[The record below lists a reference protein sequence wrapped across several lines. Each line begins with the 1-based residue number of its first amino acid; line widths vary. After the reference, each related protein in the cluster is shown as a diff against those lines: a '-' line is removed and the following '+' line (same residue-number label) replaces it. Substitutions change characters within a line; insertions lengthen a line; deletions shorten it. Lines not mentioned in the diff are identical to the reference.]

1 MKKILKK
8 YNEPFSAEINQ
19 SKNRVIEIIAQEKGK
34 KRDFFGFLSS
44 SPVDF
49 NEVTVSDENIII
61 DVMPKMLNPYR
72 GMGKIHMSIQSGANN
87 SETKIMGEIIPY
99 NSLYLF
105 LLYMVIGFLMLWT
118 PIVISMTSGI
128 QTFIMLAFGWTVFP
142 LVLFLMPFWNRSR
155 LREYKEFFLA
165 TLIENKKKPSA
176 NKALKLNIG

>member
-19 SKNRVIEIIAQEKGK
+19 SKTRVIDFVSREKGK

-49 NEVTVSDENIII
+49 DEVTISDGIISI

-72 GMGKIHMSIQSGANN
+72 GMGKIHMSIQSGSNN
-87 SETKIMGEIIPY
+87 SETKIVGEIIPY
-99 NSLYLF
+99 NSLYVI
-105 LLYMVIGFLMLWT
+105 LLCMVMGFLVLWT

-128 QTFIMLAFGWTVFP
+128 HTFIMLAFGWTVFP
-142 LVLFLMPFWNRSR
+142 LVLYLMLFWNRSR

-165 TLIENKKKPSA
+165 TLMENNKKS
-176 NKALKLNIG
+176 IR